1 MELWGVIVELWGI
14 IVELWGVIVEVGDVI
29 VELYGVMVL
38 LPSIIPVPYMSSMD
52 STCDQNTGRVCTIV
66 HLYNKFSLYSSNRK
80 YTSTCIKVR
89 CQCYSDRTIKQEV
102 YSQDTLVYYFNLK
115 CLSNL
120 FTTLYVC
127 IRS

>member
-52 STCDQNTGRVCTIV
+52 STCVQNVFVVCTIV
-66 HLYNKFSLYSSNRK
+66 HLLDNRA
-80 YTSTCIKVR
+80 
-89 CQCYSDRTIKQEV
+89 
-102 YSQDTLVYYFNLK
+102 LK
-115 CLSNL
+115 L
-120 FTTLYVC
+120 
-127 IRS
+127 